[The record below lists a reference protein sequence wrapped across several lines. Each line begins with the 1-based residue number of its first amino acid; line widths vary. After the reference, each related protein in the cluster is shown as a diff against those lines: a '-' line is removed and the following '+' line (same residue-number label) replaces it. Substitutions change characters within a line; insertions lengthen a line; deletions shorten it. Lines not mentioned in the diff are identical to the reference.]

1 MSWGESR
8 AFCRRPIVVVED
20 HLYHIT
26 QLLQALAE
34 LAPALLDQ
42 VTVLCLERPGPDTEA
57 TAGRWLAS
65 YPELQVAAAVPSSSD
80 LRSAALDP
88 EVFTAAN
95 AFCRAR
101 WQRCSGP

>member
-34 LAPALLDQ
+34 LAPALLAQ
-42 VTVLCLERPGPDTEA
+42 VTVLCLERPGLDTEA
-57 TAGRWLAS
+57 TVGRWLAS
-65 YPELQVAAAVPSSSD
+65 YPELQVAAAVPYSSD
-80 LRSAALDP
+80 RRCAVLDP

-95 AFCRAR
+95 AFCRTLA
-101 WQRCSGP
+101 